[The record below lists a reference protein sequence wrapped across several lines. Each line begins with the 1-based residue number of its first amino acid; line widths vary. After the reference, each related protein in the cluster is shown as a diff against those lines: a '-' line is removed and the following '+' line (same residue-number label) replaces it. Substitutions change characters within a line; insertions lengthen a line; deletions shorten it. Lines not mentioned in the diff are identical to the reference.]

1 MTEEIFERSKEAII
15 KGDAE
20 TAAELARQGLDK
32 GIAGI
37 DLINKG
43 FIPGINDVGDKF
55 GEGQLFLPEL
65 ILSANAMQG
74 VINIVNASME
84 IGEKQDRGRVILG
97 TVEGDLHDIGKTIV
111 VSLLRANGFEVKD
124 LGRDV
129 SVDRFIEEA
138 EAFGANVIGT
148 SALLTTTMT
157 VQKALEEQLKALGLK
172 GKYKTIVGGAPV
184 TQRWAD
190 RIGADAYAAD
200 ASDGARKIKKLVEK

>member
-1 MTEEIFERSKEAII
+1 MSEEIFERAKEAII
-15 KGDAE
+15 KGDAD
-20 TAAELARQGLDK
+20 TAAQLARQGLDK
-32 GIAGI
+32 GITGI

-55 GEGQLFLPEL
+55 GEGKLFLPEL

-74 VINIVNASME
+74 VIDIVNASME
-84 IGEKQDRGRVILG
+84 IGEKQYQGRVILG

-111 VSLLRANGFEVKD
+111 VSLLKANGFEVKD

-129 SVDRFIEEA
+129 PVDRFIEEA

-157 VQKALEEQLKALGLK
+157 VQKVLEEQLKELGLK
-172 GKYKTIVGGAPV
+172 RKYKTIVGGAPV

-200 ASDGARKIKKLVEK
+200 ASDSIRKIKKLLRK

>member
-1 MTEEIFERSKEAII
+1 MTEEIFERAKEAII